1 MSITFTAA
9 DTSSTQ
15 SDAAQRWLY
24 AALSF
29 GLVVLF
35 PTVFWLGIAEL
46 SAMALDFSLGNIG
59 RAILVTVLMGLLTV
73 VWSVMRGISR
83 DNE

>member
-24 AALSF
+24 AVLSF

-35 PTVFWLGIAEL
+35 PTIFWLGIAEL
-46 SAMALDFSLGNIG
+46 SAIALDFSIGNIG